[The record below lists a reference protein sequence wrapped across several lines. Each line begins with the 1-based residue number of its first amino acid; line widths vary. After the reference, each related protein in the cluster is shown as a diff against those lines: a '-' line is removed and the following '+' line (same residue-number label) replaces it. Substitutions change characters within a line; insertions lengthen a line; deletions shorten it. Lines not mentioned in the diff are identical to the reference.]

1 MKILITTQYLENYGT
16 QDEPYW
22 KAKGGQEYF
31 VPVPLFRENDIFA
44 DKNLEMIV
52 DSLRDRIEY
61 VNPMS
66 EEHIVD
72 YRLVSDD
79 YVTDF
84 ERSQMAY
91 EGRISFPTTVLELE
105 AA

>member
-22 KAKGGQEYF
+22 KAKGGNEYF
-31 VPVPLFRENDIFA
+31 VPVPLFRQNDTFS

-61 VNPMS
+61 ANAMA
-66 EEHIVD
+66 EEHIID
-72 YRLVSDD
+72 WSLVADD

-84 ERSQMAY
+84 ERSQLEY
-91 EGRISFPTTVLELE
+91 EGQISFPATVLELE
-105 AA
+105 TA